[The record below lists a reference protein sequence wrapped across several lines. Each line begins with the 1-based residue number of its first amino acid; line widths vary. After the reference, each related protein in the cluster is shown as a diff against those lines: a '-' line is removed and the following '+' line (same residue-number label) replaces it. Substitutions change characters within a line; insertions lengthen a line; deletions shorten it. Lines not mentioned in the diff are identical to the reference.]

1 MATGLC
7 KEIAACNLNVL
18 LRPGGSFYSL
28 WFQSTALNT
37 YNPRIFLPL
46 SDGFLKGSAAD
57 VSGCVH
63 TYEHKLSNS
72 TFNTFIFSLG
82 AKQYTHGHGG
92 QICGCTFISCQCRI
106 IISKHA
112 WQVSR
117 LGLLL
122 NGIEIMILVLRCSIN
137 VILKTHSWKE
147 PVMCSII
154 ITGKFMDFHGFM
166 LFGVFCIRAVVI
178 KTNCAKNETD
188 FQFKSTDLND
198 FENIIL
204 KHGCNAL
211 LKHRTGINWRKQT
224 RPSVFV

>member
-1 MATGLC
+1 MFPETFTLLQYLMATGLC

-46 SDGFLKGSAAD
+46 SDGFLKGGAAD

-63 TYEHKLSNS
+63 TYKHKLSNS
-72 TFNTFIFSLG
+72 TFNPFIFSLG

-92 QICGCTFISCQCRI
+92 QICGCTFISCQCRRI
-106 IISKHA
+106 FSKHA

-122 NGIEIMILVLRCSIN
+122 NGIKMFNKCHFKN
-137 VILKTHSWKE
+137 PQLKGTSD
-147 PVMCSII
+147 V
-154 ITGKFMDFHGFM
+154 FHHY
-166 LFGVFCIRAVVI
+166 C
-178 KTNCAKNETD
+178 
-188 FQFKSTDLND
+188 
-198 FENIIL
+198 
-204 KHGCNAL
+204 
-211 LKHRTGINWRKQT
+211 W
-224 RPSVFV
+224 